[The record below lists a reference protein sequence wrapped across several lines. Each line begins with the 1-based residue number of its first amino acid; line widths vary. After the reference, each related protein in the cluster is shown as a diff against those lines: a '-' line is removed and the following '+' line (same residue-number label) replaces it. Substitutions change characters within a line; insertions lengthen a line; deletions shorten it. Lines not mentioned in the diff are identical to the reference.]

1 MLSRDSS
8 SPVITEPL
16 AANGNRVLL
25 QDRVVAID
33 SMMSAFDPHDPRS
46 APLFGEY
53 KRKVA
58 ALVGEVCALEQ

>member
-1 MLSRDSS
+1 MDRL
-8 SPVITEPL
+8 PCIW
-16 AANGNRVLL
+16 GNDGNSENVMIDAE
-25 QDRVVAID
+25 DRVVAID
-33 SMMSAFDPHDPRS
+33 SMMSAFDPHEPRS